1 MAAASA
7 CRGPLEQVSKKLQRG
22 GNHVCRRKEVL
33 ARVTALCAVAIAF
46 GTAFAPSALNQEVT
60 ASITGRVTDP
70 SGASVPNATVTA
82 TDTLRSTA
90 WPTRTN
96 SEGFY
101 SLPRLPVGT
110 YNLKVEGQGFQ
121 TAVENSILLQLN
133 QTARIDFQLKIGAVT
148 QMVEVSGQAP
158 LLHTDTMQVGYVTNA
173 LTNIELP
180 LATRNF
186 VQLTLLTPGVVNP
199 NPGTMMSGQRTGGG
213 GRPYVNGNRKEANN
227 F

>member
-1 MAAASA
+1 MTTASA
-7 CRGPLEQVSKKLQRG
+7 YRGPLEQVSKKLQGEETMCAGAKRF
-22 GNHVCRRKEVL
+22 L
-33 ARVTALCAVAIAF
+33 ARVTALCAVAI
-46 GTAFAPSALNQEVT
+46 TLEIAFAPYALSQEVT

-101 SLPRLPVGT
+101 SLPRLPVST

-133 QTARIDFQLKIGAVT
+133 QTARIDFQLKIG
-148 QMVEVSGQAP
+148 
-158 LLHTDTMQVGYVTNA
+158 
-173 LTNIELP
+173 
-180 LATRNF
+180 
-186 VQLTLLTPGVVNP
+186 
-199 NPGTMMSGQRTGGG
+199 
-213 GRPYVNGNRKEANN
+213 
-227 F
+227 

>member
-1 MAAASA
+1 
-7 CRGPLEQVSKKLQRG
+7 
-22 GNHVCRRKEVL
+22 
-33 ARVTALCAVAIAF
+33 
-46 GTAFAPSALNQEVT
+46 
-60 ASITGRVTDP
+60 
-70 SGASVPNATVTA
+70 VTA

-101 SLPRLPVGT
+101 SLPRLPVST
-110 YNLKVEGQGFQ
+110 YNLKVESQGFQ

-133 QTARIDFQLKIGAVT
+133 QTARIDFQLKIGSVT
-148 QMVEVSGQAP
+148 ETVEVSGQAP

-227 F
+227 FLLDGIDNNNVSDNLTAYLPNVDAIQEFNMVANIAM